1 MSQGKWTNEQ
11 YSAITADTSN
21 LLIAAAAGA
30 GKTAVLVERITR
42 KVTDSNNP
50 VDIDKLLVVTFTK
63 AAASQMRER
72 LGKAI
77 TKLLEEQPES
87 KSLQRQI
94 TLLGKASI
102 TTIHS
107 FCLEVIQSNFHTVD
121 LDPGFRIADETE
133 ALLLKLEALDEL
145 FEQRYEEEHYDE
157 SFFRLLNSFSG
168 SRDDKALQDIVLNVY
183 NFIQSH
189 PWPMEWMQESAQN
202 LNLEG
207 CIDFGT
213 TKYAKVLKDTIRIEL
228 SSFLLQ
234 MQEAL
239 DIVNSAEGLMPYNEA
254 FTQDLSNIQLLL
266 KHCSDESTWDDLF
279 SAFQSIDF
287 ITLKRCGKEVDKEK
301 QELVKGVR
309 ENIKKKLKT
318 LIDSVVY
325 ADSEGISKEL
335 TYLYPMFDCL
345 HGLVRDFD
353 EAYKA
358 KKKQKGLIDFNDLEH
373 YCLKILAVKGEDGII
388 VSSEAALA
396 YRNKFDEIY
405 IDEYQDSNE
414 VQEVILNMISKGS
427 INQPNIFMVGDI
439 KQSIYRFR
447 QAKPEL
453 FKGKYDTYC
462 SEEGSPE
469 RKILL
474 NKNFRSRM
482 EILDATNYVF
492 RLLMNETVGELDYND
507 NEALNLGADYLEIP
521 EQDMEAGGA
530 IELNIIDMG
539 SAAEAFAV
547 EEETEDEEEAA
558 ISIEE
563 QEDMDA
569 VRCEAVAAADKI
581 KSMLDFN
588 RQKPFMVFDEA
599 EQGYR
604 PLKFSDIVILM
615 RSTKNW
621 VDVFVEEF
629 TKRDIPVYA
638 DTGSGYLKTTE
649 ISTMTALLQI
659 IDNPIQDIPLLAV
672 LRSPIGD
679 FTSEELI
686 DIRVTD
692 KESFMF
698 EAMQKLAELDEQSS
712 QKCRDFLSKLELWRS
727 KAMQLSTAE
736 LIWFLYNDTG
746 YFSYAS
752 AMPGGLQ
759 RQANLKLLFE
769 KARQFE
775 ETSLKGLFNFVNFID
790 KLKGSSG
797 DMGGAK
803 ILGENA
809 NVVRIMSIHKSKGLE
824 FPVVILAGTGKG
836 FNLMDMNKSILLH
849 QDLGFGPDFVD
860 YEKRISYA
868 TAAKQALRYK
878 IKLESLS
885 EEMRILYVAFTRAKE
900 KLIVFGTV
908 NNINSAASRWKC
920 RLENEKPGT
929 NTLKLA
935 SYDILRC
942 KNYLDWICS
951 TLYLHP
957 EGSLL
962 RDIKGDSVGYHNML
976 SKEKSRWNIRLMS
989 KQEILN
995 ASKQTTKEDFINE
1008 FSFMEE
1014 DEPKQYSPHKDE
1026 ILRRLQWEYPYKL
1039 MNALPVKITV
1049 SELKRRFDSNLSEEA
1064 SNMYLPPLVQK
1075 PKFMEESRAMSA
1087 AEKGTIMHFVMQHLN
1102 LMDADT
1108 LEKIQMQLEMMLQN
1122 ELLTEEQVKTVDSD
1136 KILKLIN
1143 STLGKRMLNA
1153 EIHREVPFNLE
1164 ISCTE
1169 IYKDLDADIYGKHM
1183 VMLQGVIDCYFQEND
1198 GLILVDYKTDYVNN
1212 NLDLIK
1218 ERYRIQI
1225 DCYTKALEDITGKKV
1240 IERYIYLFNNAEI
1253 LNM

>member
-1 MSQGKWTNEQ
+1 MSQGKWTTEQ

-42 KVTDSNNP
+42 KVTAASNP

-77 TKLLEEQPES
+77 NKLLEEQPES
-87 KSLQRQI
+87 KSLQRQL

-107 FCLEVIQSNFHTVD
+107 FCLEVIQSNFHSVD

-145 FEQRYEEEHYDE
+145 FEQRYEEENYDE
-157 SFFRLLNSFSG
+157 SFYKLLESFSG
-168 SRDDKALQDIVLNVY
+168 SRDDKALQDIVLGVY

-189 PWPMEWMQESAQN
+189 PWPMEWMKSSVQS
-202 LNLEG
+202 LNLEN
-207 CIDFGT
+207 CTDFGT
-213 TKYAKVLKDTIRIEL
+213 TKYARVLKDTMSIDL

-234 MQEAL
+234 LTEAL
-239 DIVNSAEGLMPYNEA
+239 DIVNTAEGLMPYNEA
-254 FTQDLSNIQLLL
+254 FTQDLSNLQLLI
-266 KHCSDESTWDDLF
+266 KHSSEESTWDDLYN
-279 SAFQSIDF
+279 AFQSIEF
-287 ITLKRCGKEVDKEK
+287 IKLGRCGKEVDKAK
-301 QELVKGVR
+301 QELVKDVR
-309 ENIKKKLKT
+309 DNIKKKLRT

-325 ADSEGISKEL
+325 ANSQGISEEL

-345 HGLVRDFD
+345 HRLVRDFE

-373 YCLKILAVKGEDGII
+373 YCLKILTTKAEDGSI

-414 VQEVILNMISKGS
+414 VQEVILKMISKES
-427 INQPNIFMVGDI
+427 INQPNIFMVGDV

-453 FKGKYDTYC
+453 FKYKYDTYFA
-462 SEEGSPE
+462 EEGSAE

-474 NKNFRSRM
+474 NKNFRSRK
-482 EILDATNYVF
+482 EILDATNFVF
-492 RLLMNETVGELDYND
+492 RLLMNETVGELDYNHD
-507 NEALNLGADYLEIP
+507 EALNLGASYQEII
-521 EQDMEAGGA
+521 EQNIEAGGA

-539 SAAEAFAV
+539 STIEAPAF
-547 EEETEDEEEAA
+547 EEDDQEEEAA
-558 ISIEE
+558 PQLEE
-563 QEDMDA
+563 QEDMDT
-569 VRCEAVAAADKI
+569 VRCEAVATADKI
-581 KSMLDFN
+581 KSLLDYK
-588 RQKPFMVFDEA
+588 REVPFMVYDES
-599 EQGYR
+599 EQDYR
-604 PLKFSDIVILM
+604 PLKYSDIVILM

-621 VDVFVEEF
+621 VDVFVEEL

-672 LRSPIGD
+672 LRSPIGG

-692 KESFMF
+692 KEAFLF
-698 EAMQKLAELDEQSS
+698 EAMQKLAEMEEEASS
-712 QKCRDFLSKLELWRS
+712 RCRAFLSKLELWRS

-736 LIWFLYNDTG
+736 LIWYLYNDTG

-790 KLKGSSG
+790 KLKSSSG

-868 TAAKQALRYK
+868 TVAKQALRYK

-908 NNINSAASRWKC
+908 NNLNSAAARWKC
-920 RLENEKPGT
+920 KLENKEAGT
-929 NTLKLA
+929 NILKLA
-935 SYDILRC
+935 SYDVLRC

-951 TLYLHP
+951 TVYLHP
-957 EGSLL
+957 EGTVL
-962 RDIKGDSVGYHNML
+962 RTINGDDTGGLAGLNS
-976 SKEKSRWNIRLMS
+976 EESRWNIRLIS
-989 KQEILN
+989 KQEIL
-995 ASKQTTKEDFINE
+995 SSSLQTAKEEFINE
-1008 FSFMEE
+1008 FSFMEGE
-1014 DEPKQYSPHKDE
+1014 QSQQYSNHKEE
-1026 ILRRLQWEYPYKL
+1026 IIRRLQWEYPYRL

-1049 SELKRRFDSNLSEEA
+1049 SELKRRFESNLSEEGT
-1064 SNMYLPPLVQK
+1064 NMYLTPLIQK
-1075 PKFMEESRAMSA
+1075 PRFLEESKTMSA
-1087 AEKGTIMHFVMQHLN
+1087 AEKGTIMHFVMQHIN
-1102 LMDADT
+1102 IKASST
-1108 LEKIQMQLEMMLQN
+1108 KEGIQDQLKLMLQN
-1122 ELLTEEQVKTVDSD
+1122 ELLTAEQAKTIDSD
-1136 KILKLIN
+1136 RILKLIN
-1143 STLGKRMLNA
+1143 SSLGKRMLA
-1153 EIHREVPFNLE
+1153 TTIQREVPFNME
-1164 ISCTE
+1164 ISCTD
-1169 IYKDLDADIYGKHM
+1169 IYKDLDADKYGQHM
-1183 VMLQGVIDCYFQEND
+1183 IMLQGVIDCYFED
-1198 GLILVDYKTDYVNN
+1198 EKGLVLVDYKTDYVNN
-1212 NLDLIK
+1212 NEKLIK
-1218 ERYRIQI
+1218 ERYGVQI
-1225 DCYTKALEDITGKKV
+1225 DCYTKALEKITGKKV
-1240 IERYIYLFNNAEI
+1240 VERYIYLFYNGEI
-1253 LNM
+1253 LEM

>member
-1 MSQGKWTNEQ
+1 MSQGKWTIEQ

-42 KVTDSNNP
+42 KVTAASNP

-72 LGKAI
+72 ISKAI
-77 TKLLEEQPES
+77 NKLLEEQPES
-87 KSLQRQI
+87 KALQRQL
-94 TLLGKASI
+94 TLLGKSSI

-107 FCLEVIQSNFHTVD
+107 FCLEVIQSNFHSVD

-133 ALLLKLEALDEL
+133 AMLLKLEALDEL
-145 FEQRYEEEHYDE
+145 FEQRYEDENYDE

-168 SRDDKALQDIVLNVY
+168 SRDDKALQDIVLGVY

-189 PWPMEWMQESAQN
+189 PWPMEWLKSSAQS
-202 LNLEG
+202 LNLEN
-207 CIDFGT
+207 CTDFGT
-213 TKYAKVLKDTIRIEL
+213 TKYAKILKDTMRIDL

-234 MQEAL
+234 ITEAL
-239 DIVNSAEGLMPYNEA
+239 DIINVAEGLMPYNES
-254 FTQDLSNIQLLL
+254 FTQDLSNLQLLL
-266 KHCSDESTWDDLF
+266 KHCSEESTWDDLYN
-279 SAFQSIDF
+279 AFQSIEF
-287 ITLKRCGKEVDKEK
+287 IKLGRCGKEVDKVA
-301 QELVKGVR
+301 QELVKDVR
-309 ENIKKKLKT
+309 DNIKKKLKT
-318 LIDSVVY
+318 LIDAVVY
-325 ADSEGISKEL
+325 ADSEGICSEL
-335 TYLYPMFDCL
+335 TFLYPMFDCM
-345 HGLVRDFD
+345 HRIVQGFE

-358 KKKQKGLIDFNDLEH
+358 KKKKKSLIDFNDLEH
-373 YCLKILAVKGEDGII
+373 YCLKILTAKAEDGT
-388 VSSEAALA
+388 VVPSEAALA
-396 YRNKFDEIY
+396 YRNKFEEIY

-414 VQEVILNMISKGS
+414 VQEVILRMISKS
-427 INQPNIFMVGDI
+427 PVNQHNTFMVGDV

-453 FKGKYDTYC
+453 FKYKYDTYFI
-462 SEEGSPE
+462 EEGSPE

-474 NKNFRSRM
+474 NKNFRSRK
-482 EILDATNYVF
+482 EILDATNFVF

-507 NEALNLGADYLEIP
+507 NEALNLGASYQDII
-521 EQDMEAGGA
+521 EQNAEAGGP

-539 SAAEAFAV
+539 SALEAPAF
-547 EEETEDEEEAA
+547 EEENDEEEAVPQL
-558 ISIEE
+558 ED
-563 QEDMDA
+563 QEDMDT
-569 VRCEAVAAADKI
+569 VRCEAVGVADKI
-581 KSMLDFN
+581 KSLLDFK
-588 RQKPFMVFDEA
+588 REKPFMVYDDV
-599 EQGYR
+599 EQSYR
-604 PLKFSDIVILM
+604 QLKYSDIVILM

-621 VDVFVEEF
+621 VDVFVEELA
-629 TKRDIPVYA
+629 KRDIPVYA

-672 LRSPIGD
+672 LRSPMVGM
-679 FTSEELI
+679 TSEELI

-692 KESFMF
+692 KEAFMF
-698 EAMQKLAELDEQSS
+698 EAMQKLAEKEEEASL
-712 QKCRDFLSKLELWRS
+712 KCRVFLSKLELWRS

-736 LIWFLYNDTG
+736 LIWYLYNETG

-790 KLKGSSG
+790 KLKSSSG

-849 QDLGFGPDFVD
+849 QELGFGPDFVD
-860 YEKRISYA
+860 YEKRISYP

-908 NNINSAASRWKC
+908 NNLNSAAARWKC
-920 RLENEKPGT
+920 KLENEEIGT
-929 NTLKLA
+929 NNLKLA
-935 SYDILRC
+935 SYDVLRC

-951 TLYLHP
+951 ALYLHP
-957 EGSLL
+957 EGCIL
-962 RDIKGDSVGYHNML
+962 RTIKDDDIGCHDKMS
-976 SKEKSRWNIRLMS
+976 SEASRFDIRLIS
-989 KQEILN
+989 KQEILHT
-995 ASKQTTKEDFINE
+995 SKQSAKEEFINE

-1014 DEPKQYSPHKDE
+1014 EQSKQYSPHKDE
-1026 ILRRLQWEYPYKL
+1026 IIRRLQWEYPYKL
-1039 MNALPVKITV
+1039 MNSLPVKITV
-1049 SELKRRFDSNLSEEA
+1049 SELKRRFDSNLSEES
-1064 SNMYLPPLVQK
+1064 SNMVLPTLVQR
-1075 PKFMEESRAMSA
+1075 PRFLEESKAMNA
-1087 AEKGTIMHFVMQHLN
+1087 AEKGTIMHFVMQHLDIKAAN
-1102 LMDADT
+1102 TKD
-1108 LEKIQMQLEMMLQN
+1108 EIQLQLKSMVQN
-1122 ELLTEEQVKTVDSD
+1122 ELITEEQAKIIDYH

-1143 STLGKRMLNA
+1143 SELGKRMVTANV
-1153 EIHREVPFNLE
+1153 HREVPFNME

-1169 IYKDLDADIYGKHM
+1169 IYKDLDAEKYGQHM
-1183 VMLQGVIDCYFQEND
+1183 VMLQGIIDCYFEEMD
-1198 GLILVDYKTDYVNN
+1198 GLILIDYKTDYVNN
-1212 NLDLIK
+1212 NTELIK
-1218 ERYRIQI
+1218 ERYKVQL
-1225 DCYTKALEDITGKKV
+1225 DYYTKALENITGKKV
-1240 IERYIYLFNNAEI
+1240 IEKYIYLFYNGEI
-1253 LNM
+1253 LEM

>member
-1 MSQGKWTNEQ
+1 MSQGKWTIEQ

-42 KVTDSNNP
+42 KVTAASNP

-72 LGKAI
+72 ISKAI
-77 TKLLEEQPES
+77 NKLLEEQPES
-87 KSLQRQI
+87 KALQRQL
-94 TLLGKASI
+94 TLLSKSSI

-107 FCLEVIQSNFHTVD
+107 FCLEVIQSNFHSVD

-133 ALLLKLEALDEL
+133 AMLLKLEALDEL
-145 FEQRYEEEHYDE
+145 FEQRYEDENYDE

-168 SRDDKALQDIVLNVY
+168 SRDDKALQDIVLGVY

-189 PWPMEWMQESAQN
+189 PWPMEWLKSSAQS
-202 LNLEG
+202 LNLEN
-207 CIDFGT
+207 CTDFGT
-213 TKYAKVLKDTIRIEL
+213 TKYAKILKDTMRIDL

-234 MQEAL
+234 ITEAL
-239 DIVNSAEGLMPYNEA
+239 DIINVAEGLMPYNES
-254 FTQDLSNIQLLL
+254 FTQDLSNLQLLL
-266 KHCSDESTWDDLF
+266 KHCSEESTWDDLYN
-279 SAFQSIDF
+279 AFQSIEF
-287 ITLKRCGKEVDKEK
+287 IKLGRCGKEVDKVA
-301 QELVKGVR
+301 QELVKEVR
-309 ENIKKKLKT
+309 DNIKKKLKT
-318 LIDSVVY
+318 LIDTVVY
-325 ADSEGISKEL
+325 ADSEGICSEL
-335 TYLYPMFDCL
+335 TFLYPMFDCM
-345 HGLVRDFD
+345 HRIVQGFE

-358 KKKQKGLIDFNDLEH
+358 KKKKKSLIDFNDLEH
-373 YCLKILAVKGEDGII
+373 YCLRILTAKAEDGT
-388 VSSEAALA
+388 VVPSEAALA
-396 YRNKFDEIY
+396 YRNKFEEIY

-414 VQEVILNMISKGS
+414 VQEVILRMISKGPV
-427 INQPNIFMVGDI
+427 NQPNTFMVGDV

-453 FKGKYDTYC
+453 FKNKYDTYFT
-462 SEEGSPE
+462 EEGSPE

-474 NKNFRSRM
+474 NKNFRSRK
-482 EILDATNYVF
+482 EILDATNFVF

-507 NEALNLGADYLEIP
+507 NEALNLGASY
-521 EQDMEAGGA
+521 QDIIEKDAEAGGP

-539 SAAEAFAV
+539 SILETPAFEEENE
-547 EEETEDEEEAA
+547 EEETVSQLED
-558 ISIEE
+558 
-563 QEDMDA
+563 QEDMDT
-569 VRCEAVAAADKI
+569 VRCEAVAVADKI
-581 KSMLDFN
+581 KSLLDFK
-588 RQKPFMVFDEA
+588 REKPFMVYDES
-599 EQGYR
+599 EQSYR
-604 PLKFSDIVILM
+604 PLQYSDIVILM

-621 VDVFVEEF
+621 VDVFVEELA
-629 TKRDIPVYA
+629 KRDIPVYA

-672 LRSPIGD
+672 LRSPIVGL
-679 FTSEELI
+679 TSEELI

-692 KESFMF
+692 KEAFMF
-698 EAMQKLAELDEQSS
+698 EAMQKLAGMEEEASL
-712 QKCRDFLSKLELWRS
+712 KCRAFLNKLELWRS

-736 LIWFLYNDTG
+736 LIWYLYNETG

-790 KLKGSSG
+790 KLKSSSG

-849 QDLGFGPDFVD
+849 QELGFGPDFAD
-860 YEKRISYA
+860 YEKRISYP

-908 NNINSAASRWKC
+908 NNLNSAAARWKC
-920 RLENEKPGT
+920 KLENEEIGT
-929 NTLKLA
+929 NNLKLA
-935 SYDILRC
+935 SYDVLRC

-951 TLYLHP
+951 ALYLHP
-957 EGSLL
+957 EGCIL
-962 RDIKGDSVGYHNML
+962 RTIKDDDIGCHDKMS
-976 SKEKSRWNIRLMS
+976 SEASRFDIRLIS
-989 KQEILN
+989 KQEILHT
-995 ASKQTTKEDFINE
+995 SKQSAKEEFINE

-1014 DEPKQYSPHKDE
+1014 EQSKQYSPHKDE
-1026 ILRRLQWEYPYKL
+1026 IIRRLQWEYPYKL
-1039 MNALPVKITV
+1039 MNSLPVKITV
-1049 SELKRRFDSNLSEEA
+1049 SELKRRFDSNLSEES
-1064 SNMYLPPLVQK
+1064 SNMVLPTLVQR
-1075 PKFMEESRAMSA
+1075 PRFLEESRAMNA
-1087 AEKGTIMHFVMQHLN
+1087 AEKGTIMHFVMQHLDIKAAN
-1102 LMDADT
+1102 TKDEIQRQLKLMV
-1108 LEKIQMQLEMMLQN
+1108 QN
-1122 ELLTEEQVKTVDSD
+1122 ELITAEQEKIIDSQ

-1143 STLGKRMLNA
+1143 SELGKRMVAANV
-1153 EIHREVPFNLE
+1153 HREVPFNME

-1169 IYKDLDADIYGKHM
+1169 IYKDLDADKYGQHM
-1183 VMLQGVIDCYFQEND
+1183 VMLQGIIDCYFEEMD
-1198 GLILVDYKTDYVNN
+1198 GLILIDYKTDYVNN
-1212 NLDLIK
+1212 NTELIK
-1218 ERYRIQI
+1218 ERYKVQI
-1225 DCYTKALEDITGKKV
+1225 DYYTKALENITGKKV
-1240 IERYIYLFNNAEI
+1240 LEKYIYLFYNGEI
-1253 LNM
+1253 LEM

>member
-1 MSQGKWTNEQ
+1 MSQGKWTTEQ
-11 YSAITADTSN
+11 YSAITAGTSN

-42 KVTDSNNP
+42 KVTADSNP

-77 TKLLEEQPES
+77 NKLLEEQPES
-87 KSLQRQI
+87 KSLQRQL

-107 FCLEVIQSNFHTVD
+107 FCLEVIQSNFHSVD

-145 FEQRYEEEHYDE
+145 FEQHYEDENYDE

-168 SRDDKALQDIVLNVY
+168 SRDDKALQDIVLGVY

-189 PWPMEWMQESAQN
+189 PWPMEWMRSSAQN
-202 LNLEG
+202 LNLEN
-207 CIDFGT
+207 CTDFGA
-213 TKYAKVLKDTIRIEL
+213 TKYARVLKDTIRIDL

-234 MQEAL
+234 LQEAL
-239 DIVNSAEGLMPYNEA
+239 DIVNTAEGLMPYNEA
-254 FTQDLSNIQLLL
+254 FTQDLSNLQLLL
-266 KHCSDESTWDDLF
+266 KHCSEESTWDDLYH
-279 SAFQSIDF
+279 AFQSIEF
-287 ITLKRCGKEVDKEK
+287 IKLGRCGKEVDKEK
-301 QELVKGVR
+301 QEQVKDVR
-309 ENIKKKLKT
+309 DHIKKKLRSLNDT
-318 LIDSVVY
+318 VVY
-325 ADSEGISKEL
+325 ADSEGICMEL
-335 TYLYPMFDCL
+335 TTLYPMFDCL
-345 HGLVRDFD
+345 YRLVGGFE
-353 EAYKA
+353 EAYRA

-373 YCLKILAVKGEDGII
+373 YCLRILTAKDEDGRI
-388 VSSEAALA
+388 VPSEAALA
-396 YRNKFDEIY
+396 YRNRFDEIY

-414 VQEVILNMISKGS
+414 VQEVILNMISKC
-427 INQPNIFMVGDI
+427 PVDEHNIFMVGDV

-453 FKGKYDTYC
+453 FKYKYDTYS
-462 SEEGSPE
+462 SEEGSSK

-474 NKNFRSRM
+474 NKNFRSRK
-482 EILDATNYVF
+482 EILDATNFVF
-492 RLLMNETVGELDYND
+492 RLLMNDTVGELDYND
-507 NEALNLGADYLEIP
+507 NEALNLGASYQEII
-521 EQDMEAGGA
+521 EQDIEAGGP

-539 SAAEAFAV
+539 STVEAAV
-547 EEETEDEEEAA
+547 SEEEDEDNEAA
-558 ISIEE
+558 PQLEE
-563 QEDMDA
+563 QEDMDT

-581 KSMLDFN
+581 KSLLDFN
-588 RQKPFMVFDEA
+588 REKPFMVYDEG
-599 EQGYR
+599 EHGYR
-604 PLKFSDIVILM
+604 PLKYSDIVILM

-621 VDVFVEEF
+621 VDVFVEEL

-638 DTGSGYLKTTE
+638 DTGGGYLKTTE

-659 IDNPIQDIPLLAV
+659 VDNPIQDIPLLAV
-672 LRSPIGD
+672 LRSPIGG

-692 KESFMF
+692 KEAFLF
-698 EAMQKLAELDEQSS
+698 EAMQKLAGLEEEASS
-712 QKCRDFLSKLELWRS
+712 KCRAFLNKLELWRS
-727 KAMQLSTAE
+727 KATQLSTAE
-736 LIWFLYNDTG
+736 LIWYLYNDTG

-885 EEMRILYVAFTRAKE
+885 EEMRILYVALTRAKE
-900 KLIVFGTV
+900 KLIIFGTV
-908 NNINSAASRWKC
+908 NNLNSAAARWKC
-920 RLENEKPGT
+920 KLDNEESGT

-935 SYDILRC
+935 SYDVLRC
-942 KNYLDWICS
+942 KNYLDWICN

-957 EGSLL
+957 QGSVI
-962 RDIKGDSVGYHNML
+962 RTIKGDDTGCHDKL
-976 SKEKSRWNIRLMS
+976 SSESSRFDIRLIS
-989 KQEILN
+989 KQEILS
-995 ASKQTTKEDFINE
+995 ASLQTAKEDFINE

-1014 DEPKQYSPHKDE
+1014 ELPKQYSPHKDE
-1026 ILRRLQWEYPYKL
+1026 IIKRLQWEYPYKL

-1049 SELKRRFDSNLSEEA
+1049 SELKRRFDSNLGEESA
-1064 SNMYLPPLVQK
+1064 NMYLPPLVQK
-1075 PKFMEESRAMSA
+1075 PRFLEESKTMSA
-1087 AEKGTIMHFVMQHLN
+1087 AEKGTIMHFVMQHL
-1102 LMDADT
+1102 DIKAADT
-1108 LEKIQMQLEMMLQN
+1108 KEEIHKQLELMLQM
-1122 ELLTEEQVKTVDSD
+1122 ELITEEQKRSIDAD
-1136 KILKLIN
+1136 KILKLIH
-1143 STLGKRMLNA
+1143 STLGKRMLA
-1153 EIHREVPFNLE
+1153 ASIHREVPFNME

-1169 IYKDLDADIYGKHM
+1169 IYKDLDADKYGQHM
-1183 VMLQGVIDCYFQEND
+1183 VMLQGVIDCYFEEAD

-1212 NLDLIK
+1212 NIDLIQ
-1218 ERYRIQI
+1218 ERYKVQI
-1225 DCYTKALEDITGKKV
+1225 DCYTKALETITGKKV
-1240 IERYIYLFNNAEI
+1240 VERYIYLFYNGEI
-1253 LNM
+1253 LEM

>member
-1 MSQGKWTNEQ
+1 MSQGKWTIEQ

-42 KVTDSNNP
+42 KVTAASNP

-72 LGKAI
+72 ISKAI
-77 TKLLEEQPES
+77 NKLLEEQPES
-87 KSLQRQI
+87 KALQRQL
-94 TLLGKASI
+94 TLLGKSSI

-107 FCLEVIQSNFHTVD
+107 FCLEVIQSNFHSVD

-133 ALLLKLEALDEL
+133 AMLLKLEALDEL
-145 FEQRYEEEHYDE
+145 FEQRYEDENYDE

-168 SRDDKALQDIVLNVY
+168 SRDDKALQDIVLGVY

-189 PWPMEWMQESAQN
+189 PWPMEWLKSSAQS
-202 LNLEG
+202 LNLEN
-207 CIDFGT
+207 CTDFGT
-213 TKYAKVLKDTIRIEL
+213 TKYAKILKDTMRIDL

-234 MQEAL
+234 ITEAL
-239 DIVNSAEGLMPYNEA
+239 DIINVAEGLMPYNES
-254 FTQDLSNIQLLL
+254 FTQDLSNLQLLL
-266 KHCSDESTWDDLF
+266 KHCSEESTWDDLYN
-279 SAFQSIDF
+279 AFQSIEF
-287 ITLKRCGKEVDKEK
+287 IKLGRCGKEVDKVA
-301 QELVKGVR
+301 QELVKEVR
-309 ENIKKKLKT
+309 DNIKKKLKT
-318 LIDSVVY
+318 LIDTVVY
-325 ADSEGISKEL
+325 ADSEGICSEL
-335 TYLYPMFDCL
+335 TFLYPMFDCM
-345 HGLVRDFD
+345 HRIVQGFE

-358 KKKQKGLIDFNDLEH
+358 KKKKKSLIDFNDLEH
-373 YCLKILAVKGEDGII
+373 YCLRILTAKAEDGT
-388 VSSEAALA
+388 VVPSEAALA
-396 YRNKFDEIY
+396 YRNKFEEIY

-414 VQEVILNMISKGS
+414 VQEVILRMISKGPV
-427 INQPNIFMVGDI
+427 NQPNTFMVGDV

-453 FKGKYDTYC
+453 FKNKYDTYFT
-462 SEEGSPE
+462 EEGSPE

-474 NKNFRSRM
+474 NKNFRSRK
-482 EILDATNYVF
+482 EILDATNFVF

-507 NEALNLGADYLEIP
+507 NEALNLGASY
-521 EQDMEAGGA
+521 QDIIEKDAEAGGP

-539 SAAEAFAV
+539 SILETPAFEEENE
-547 EEETEDEEEAA
+547 EEETVSQLED
-558 ISIEE
+558 
-563 QEDMDA
+563 QEDMDT
-569 VRCEAVAAADKI
+569 VRCEAVAVADKI
-581 KSMLDFN
+581 KSLLDFK
-588 RQKPFMVFDEA
+588 REKPFMVYDES
-599 EQGYR
+599 EQSYR
-604 PLKFSDIVILM
+604 PLQYSDIVILM

-621 VDVFVEEF
+621 VDVFVEELA
-629 TKRDIPVYA
+629 KRDIPVYA

-672 LRSPIGD
+672 LRSPIVGL
-679 FTSEELI
+679 TSEELI

-692 KESFMF
+692 KEAFMF
-698 EAMQKLAELDEQSS
+698 EAMQKLAGMEEEASL
-712 QKCRDFLSKLELWRS
+712 KCRAFLNKLELWRS

-736 LIWFLYNDTG
+736 LIWYLYNETG

-790 KLKGSSG
+790 KLKSSSG

-849 QDLGFGPDFVD
+849 QELGFGPDFAD
-860 YEKRISYA
+860 YEKRISYP

-900 KLIVFGTV
+900 KLIVFGTI
-908 NNINSAASRWKC
+908 NNLNSAAARWKC
-920 RLENEKPGT
+920 KLENEEIGT
-929 NTLKLA
+929 NNLKLA
-935 SYDILRC
+935 SYDVLRC

-951 TLYLHP
+951 ALYLHP
-957 EGSLL
+957 EGCIL
-962 RDIKGDSVGYHNML
+962 RTIKDDDIGCHDKMS
-976 SKEKSRWNIRLMS
+976 SEASRFDIRLIS
-989 KQEILN
+989 KQEILHT
-995 ASKQTTKEDFINE
+995 SKQSAKEEFINE

-1014 DEPKQYSPHKDE
+1014 EQSKQYSPHKDE
-1026 ILRRLQWEYPYKL
+1026 IIRRLQWEYPYKL
-1039 MNALPVKITV
+1039 MNSLPVKITV
-1049 SELKRRFDSNLSEEA
+1049 SELKRRFDSNLSEES
-1064 SNMYLPPLVQK
+1064 SNMVLPTLVQR
-1075 PKFMEESRAMSA
+1075 PRFLEESRAMNA
-1087 AEKGTIMHFVMQHLN
+1087 AEKGTIMHFVMQHLDIKAAN
-1102 LMDADT
+1102 TKDEIQRQLKLMV
-1108 LEKIQMQLEMMLQN
+1108 QN
-1122 ELLTEEQVKTVDSD
+1122 ELITAEQEKIIDSQ

-1143 STLGKRMLNA
+1143 SELGKRMVAANV
-1153 EIHREVPFNLE
+1153 HREVPFNME

-1169 IYKDLDADIYGKHM
+1169 IYKDLDADKYGQHM
-1183 VMLQGVIDCYFQEND
+1183 VMLQGIIDCYFEEMD
-1198 GLILVDYKTDYVNN
+1198 GLILIDYKTDYVNN
-1212 NLDLIK
+1212 NTELIK
-1218 ERYRIQI
+1218 ERYKVQI
-1225 DCYTKALEDITGKKV
+1225 DYYTKALENITGKKV
-1240 IERYIYLFNNAEI
+1240 LEKYIYLFYNGEI
-1253 LNM
+1253 LEM

>member
-1 MSQGKWTNEQ
+1 MSQGKWTTEQ

-42 KVTDSNNP
+42 KVTAVSNP

-72 LGKAI
+72 VSKAI
-77 TKLLEEQPES
+77 NKLLEEQPES
-87 KSLQRQI
+87 KALQRQL
-94 TLLGKASI
+94 TLLGKSSI

-107 FCLEVIQSNFHTVD
+107 FCLEVISSNFHSVD

-133 ALLLKLEALDEL
+133 ALLLKLEALDDL
-145 FEQRYEEEHYDE
+145 FEQYYEDESYDE

-168 SRDDKALQDIVLNVY
+168 SRDDKALQDIVLGVY

-189 PWPMEWMQESAQN
+189 PWPMEWMKSSAQG
-202 LNLEG
+202 LNLEN
-207 CIDFGT
+207 CTDFGT
-213 TKYAKVLKDTIRIEL
+213 TKYAKILKDTMRIDL
-228 SSFLLQ
+228 SSFLIQ
-234 MQEAL
+234 TTEAL
-239 DIVNSAEGLMPYNEA
+239 NIINVAEGLMPYSES
-254 FTQDLSNIQLLL
+254 FTQDLSNLQLLL
-266 KHCSDESTWDDLF
+266 KHCSEESTWDDLYN
-279 SAFQSIDF
+279 AFQSIEF
-287 ITLKRCGKEVDKEK
+287 IKLGRCGKEVDKVS
-301 QELVKGVR
+301 QELVKDVR
-309 ENIKKKLKT
+309 DNIKKKLRI
-318 LIDSVVY
+318 LIDTVVY
-325 ADSEGISKEL
+325 ADSEGICAEL
-335 TYLYPMFDCL
+335 TYLFPMFDCM
-345 HGLVRDFD
+345 HRIVRDFE

-358 KKKQKGLIDFNDLEH
+358 KKKKKSLIDFNDLEH
-373 YCLKILAVKGEDGII
+373 YCLKILTAKAEDGS
-388 VSSEAALA
+388 VVPSEAALT
-396 YRNKFDEIY
+396 YRNKFEEIY

-414 VQEVILNMISKGS
+414 VQEVILRMISKGP
-427 INQPNIFMVGDI
+427 INQPNTFMVGDV

-453 FKGKYDTYC
+453 FKHKYDTYFT
-462 SEEGSPE
+462 EEGSPE

-474 NKNFRSRM
+474 NKNFRSRT
-482 EILDATNYVF
+482 EILDATNFVF

-507 NEALNLGADYLEIP
+507 DEALNLGASYQEIS
-521 EQDMEAGGA
+521 EQDIEVGGA

-539 SAAEAFAV
+539 STLETSAF
-547 EEETEDEEEAA
+547 EEENEEEEAA
-558 ISIEE
+558 PQLEE
-563 QEDMDA
+563 QEDMDT
-569 VRCEAVAAADKI
+569 VRCEAVAVADKI
-581 KSMLDFN
+581 KSLLDFN
-588 RQKPFMVFDEA
+588 RNKPFMVYDDA
-599 EQGYR
+599 EQSYR
-604 PLKFSDIVILM
+604 PLRYSDIVILM

-621 VDVFVEEF
+621 VDVFVEEL

-638 DTGSGYLKTTE
+638 DTGSGYLRTTE

-672 LRSPIGD
+672 LRSPIVGL
-679 FTSEELI
+679 TSEELI

-692 KESFMF
+692 KEAYMF
-698 EAMQKLAELDEQSS
+698 EAMQKLAEMEEEASL
-712 QKCRDFLSKLELWRS
+712 KCRAFLNKLELWRN

-736 LIWFLYNDTG
+736 LIWYLYNETG

-752 AMPGGLQ
+752 AMPGGMQ

-790 KLKGSSG
+790 KLRSSSG

-849 QDLGFGPDFVD
+849 QELGFGPDFVD
-860 YEKRISYA
+860 CEKRISYA

-900 KLIVFGTV
+900 KLIVFGSV
-908 NNINSAASRWKC
+908 NNLNSAAARWKC
-920 RLENEKPGT
+920 KLENDEIGT
-929 NTLKLA
+929 NNLKLA

-951 TLYLHP
+951 ALYLHP
-957 EGSLL
+957 EGSVL
-962 RDIKGDSVGYHNML
+962 RTIKDDDIGCHDKL
-976 SKEKSRWNIRLMS
+976 SSEASRFDVRLIS

-995 ASKQTTKEDFINE
+995 TSKQTTKEEFINE

-1014 DEPKQYSPHKDE
+1014 EQSKQYSPHVDE
-1026 ILRRLQWEYPYKL
+1026 IIRRLQWEYPYKL

-1049 SELKRRFDSNLSEEA
+1049 SELKRRFDSNLSEEDA
-1064 SNMYLPPLVQK
+1064 SMYLPTLVQR
-1075 PKFMEESRAMSA
+1075 PRFLEESKAMNA
-1087 AEKGTIMHFVMQHLN
+1087 AEKGTIMHLVMQHL
-1102 LMDADT
+1102 DIKAAST
-1108 LEKIQMQLEMMLQN
+1108 KEAIQQQLALMLQN
-1122 ELLTEEQVKTVDSD
+1122 ELLIEEEAKIIDSD

-1143 STLGKRMLNA
+1143 SDLGKRMIA
-1153 EIHREVPFNLE
+1153 ASVHREVPFNME

-1169 IYKDLDADIYGKHM
+1169 IYKDLDVQKYGQHM
-1183 VMLQGVIDCYFQEND
+1183 VMLQGIIDCYFEEED
-1198 GLILVDYKTDYVNN
+1198 GLILMDYKTDYVKNN
-1212 NLDLIK
+1212 IDLIK
-1218 ERYRIQI
+1218 ERYKVQI
-1225 DCYTKALEDITGKKV
+1225 DFYTKALENITGKKV
-1240 IERYIYLFNNAEI
+1240 IEKYIYLFYNGEI
-1253 LNM
+1253 LEM

>member
-1 MSQGKWTNEQ
+1 MSQGKWTTEQ

-42 KVTDSNNP
+42 KVTAAESP
-50 VDIDKLLVVTFTK
+50 IDIDKLLVVTFTK

-72 LGKAI
+72 VGKAI
-77 TKLLEEQPES
+77 NKLLEEQPES
-87 KSLQRQI
+87 KSLQRQL
-94 TLLGKASI
+94 TLLGKSSI

-107 FCLEVIQSNFHTVD
+107 FCLEVIQSNFHSVD

-133 ALLLKLEALDEL
+133 GLLLKLEALDEL
-145 FEQRYEEEHYDE
+145 FEQRYEDENYDE

-168 SRDDKALQDIVLNVY
+168 SKDDKALQDIVLGVY

-189 PWPMEWMQESAQN
+189 PWPMEWMMSSAQG
-202 LNLEG
+202 LNLEK
-207 CIDFGT
+207 CTDFGT
-213 TKYAKVLKDTIRIEL
+213 TKYAKILKDTMRIDL

-234 MQEAL
+234 ITEA
-239 DIVNSAEGLMPYNEA
+239 INIISIAEGLMPYHEA
-254 FTQDLSNIQLLL
+254 FTQDLSNLQLLL
-266 KHCSDESTWDDLF
+266 KHCREESTWDDLYN
-279 SAFQSIDF
+279 AFQSIEF
-287 ITLKRCGKEVDKEK
+287 IKLGRCGKEVDKVS
-301 QELVKGVR
+301 QEVVKDIR
-309 ENIKKKLKT
+309 DHIKKKLKT
-318 LIDSVVY
+318 LIDTVVY
-325 ADSEGISKEL
+325 ADSEGITAEL
-335 TYLYPMFDCL
+335 SYLYPMFDCM
-345 HGLVRDFD
+345 HRIVRDF
-353 EAYKA
+353 EEVYKA
-358 KKKQKGLIDFNDLEH
+358 KKKKKSLIDFNDLEH
-373 YCLKILAVKGEDGII
+373 YCLKILTAKAEDGCI
-388 VSSEAALA
+388 VPSEAALT
-396 YRNKFDEIY
+396 YRNKFEEIY

-414 VQEVILNMISKGS
+414 VQEVILKMISKGPIS
-427 INQPNIFMVGDI
+427 QPNTFMVGDV

-453 FKGKYDTYC
+453 FKHKYDTYFL
-462 SEEGSPE
+462 EEGSPE
-469 RKILL
+469 RKIIL
-474 NKNFRSRM
+474 NKNFRSRR
-482 EILDATNYVF
+482 EILDATNFVF

-507 NEALNLGADYLEIP
+507 NEALNLGANYQEVLEQ
-521 EQDMEAGGA
+521 EMEAGGA
-530 IELNIIDMG
+530 IEVNIIDMG
-539 SAAEAFAV
+539 STTEAPAF
-547 EEETEDEEEAA
+547 EEENEEDEAA
-558 ISIEE
+558 PLPED
-563 QEDMDA
+563 QEDMDT
-569 VRCEAVAAADKI
+569 VRCEAVAVADKI
-581 KSMLDFN
+581 KSLLDFN
-588 RQKPFMVFDEA
+588 REKPFMVYDEV

-604 PLKFSDIVILM
+604 PLRYSDIIILM

-621 VDVFVEEF
+621 VDVFVEEL

-672 LRSPIGD
+672 LRSSIGG

-692 KESFMF
+692 KEAYMF
-698 EAMQKLAELDEQSS
+698 EAMQKLAGMEEEASERCRMFLD
-712 QKCRDFLSKLELWRS
+712 KLELWRS

-736 LIWFLYNDTG
+736 LIWYLYNETG

-790 KLKGSSG
+790 KLRSSSG

-849 QDLGFGPDFVD
+849 QELGFGPDFVD
-860 YEKRISYA
+860 YEKRISYP

-908 NNINSAASRWKC
+908 NNLNSAAARWKC
-920 RLENEKPGT
+920 KLENEEDGT
-929 NTLKLA
+929 NNLKLA

-951 TLYLHP
+951 ALYLHS
-957 EGSLL
+957 EGSIL
-962 RDIKGDSVGYHNML
+962 RTIKDDDGGCHAKLKDET
-976 SKEKSRWNIRLMS
+976 SKWNVRLIS

-995 ASKQTTKEDFINE
+995 ASQQAAKEEFINE

-1014 DEPKQYSPHKDE
+1014 EQSKQYSPHKDE
-1026 ILRRLQWEYPYKL
+1026 IIRRLQWEYPYKL

-1049 SELKRRFDSNLSEEA
+1049 SELKRRFDSNLSEE
-1064 SNMYLPPLVQK
+1064 NPNIYLPTLVQR
-1075 PKFMEESRAMSA
+1075 PRFLEESKAMNA
-1087 AEKGTIMHFVMQHLN
+1087 AEKGTIMHFVMQHLDIKAAN
-1102 LMDADT
+1102 T
-1108 LEKIQMQLEMMLQN
+1108 KEKIELQLKLMVHN
-1122 ELLTEEQVKTVDSD
+1122 ELLTEEQAKVIDPD
-1136 KILKLIN
+1136 KILSLIN
-1143 STLGKRMLNA
+1143 SSLGKRMIA
-1153 EIHREVPFNLE
+1153 ADVHREVPFNME

-1169 IYKDLDADIYGKHM
+1169 IYKDLDADKYGQHM
-1183 VMLQGVIDCYFQEND
+1183 VMLQGIIDCYFEEAD
-1198 GLILVDYKTDYVNN
+1198 GLILIDYKTDYVKNN
-1212 NLDLIK
+1212 TDLIK
-1218 ERYRIQI
+1218 ERYKVQI
-1225 DCYTKALEDITGKKV
+1225 DYYTKALESITGKKV
-1240 IERYIYLFNNAEI
+1240 VEKYIYLFYNGEV
-1253 LNM
+1253 LEM

>member
-1 MSQGKWTNEQ
+1 MGQGKWTTEQ

-42 KVTDSNNP
+42 KVTATSNP

-77 TKLLEEQPES
+77 NKLLEEQPES
-87 KSLQRQI
+87 KSLQRQL

-107 FCLEVIQSNFHTVD
+107 FCLEVIHSNFQSVD

-133 ALLLKLEALDEL
+133 ALLMKLEALDEL
-145 FEQRYEEEHYDE
+145 FEQRYEDENYDE
-157 SFFRLLNSFSG
+157 SFFKLLNSFSG
-168 SRDDKALQDIVLNVY
+168 SRDDKALQDIVLRVY

-189 PWPMEWMQESAQN
+189 PWPMEWMKSAAQN
-202 LNLEG
+202 LSLEN
-207 CIDFGT
+207 CTDFGT
-213 TKYAKVLKDTIRIEL
+213 TKYAKVLKNTMRIDL

-234 MQEAL
+234 LQEAL
-239 DIVNSAEGLMPYNEA
+239 EIVNIAEGLMPYNEA
-254 FTQDLSNIQLLL
+254 FTQDLSNLQLLL
-266 KHCSDESTWDDLF
+266 KHCSEDSTWDDLYN
-279 SAFQSIDF
+279 AFQSIEF
-287 ITLKRCGKEVDKEK
+287 IKLGRCGKEVDKVK
-301 QELVKGVR
+301 QELVKDIR
-309 ENIKKKLKT
+309 DNIKKKLRT
-318 LIDSVVY
+318 LIDTVVY

-345 HGLVRDFD
+345 HRLTRDFE

-358 KKKQKGLIDFNDLEH
+358 KKKKKGLIDFNDLEH
-373 YCLKILAVKGEDGII
+373 YCLKILTAKAEDGSI
-388 VSSEAALA
+388 VPSEAALA
-396 YRNKFDEIY
+396 YRNRFEEIY

-414 VQEVILNMISKGS
+414 VQELILRMISKGP

-453 FKGKYDTYC
+453 FKHKYDTYFA
-462 SEEGSPE
+462 EEGSLE

-474 NKNFRSRM
+474 NKNFRSRK
-482 EILDATNYVF
+482 EILDAANFIF

-507 NEALNLGADYLEIP
+507 NEALNLGAAYLEITDQ
-521 EQDMEAGGA
+521 EIEAGGP

-539 SAAEAFAV
+539 SVLEAPVF
-547 EEETEDEEEAA
+547 EEENEEEEAVPQL
-558 ISIEE
+558 EE
-563 QEDMDA
+563 QEDMDT
-569 VRCEAVAAADKI
+569 VRCEAVAVADKI
-581 KSMLDFN
+581 KSLLDFN
-588 RQKPFMVFDEA
+588 REKPFMVYDEG
-599 EQGYR
+599 EQSYR
-604 PLKFSDIVILM
+604 PLKYSDIIILM

-621 VDVFVEEF
+621 VDVFVEEL

-672 LRSPIGD
+672 LRSPIVG

-686 DIRVTD
+686 DIRVID
-692 KESFMF
+692 KEAFMF
-698 EAMQKLAELDEQSS
+698 DAMQKLAGMEEEASP
-712 QKCRDFLSKLELWRS
+712 KCRAFLSKLELWRS

-736 LIWFLYNDTG
+736 LIWYLYNDTG

-836 FNLMDMNKSILLH
+836 FNLMDMNNSILLH

-885 EEMRILYVAFTRAKE
+885 EEMRILYVAITRAKE
-900 KLIVFGTV
+900 KLIIFGTV
-908 NNINSAASRWKC
+908 NNLNSAAARWKC
-920 RLENEKPGT
+920 KPENEETGT

-935 SYDILRC
+935 SYDVLRC

-957 EGSLL
+957 EGSVL
-962 RDIKGDSVGYHNML
+962 RTIKGDDAGCHYKL
-976 SKEKSRWNIRLMS
+976 SSESSRFDVRLIS
-989 KQEILN
+989 KQEILST
-995 ASKQTTKEDFINE
+995 SKQAAKEDFINE
-1008 FSFMEE
+1008 FSFMEGE
-1014 DEPKQYSPHKDE
+1014 QSKQYSPHKDE
-1026 ILRRLQWEYPYKL
+1026 IIRRLQWEYPYKL
-1039 MNALPVKITV
+1039 MNSLPVKITV
-1049 SELKRRFDSNLSEEA
+1049 SELKRRFDSNLSEES
-1064 SNMYLPPLVQK
+1064 SNMYLPPLVQR
-1075 PKFMEESRAMSA
+1075 PRFMEESKTMSA
-1087 AEKGTIMHFVMQHLN
+1087 AEKGTIMHFVMQHL
-1102 LMDADT
+1102 DIKAADT
-1108 LEKIQMQLEMMLQN
+1108 KEDIQRQLKVMLQN
-1122 ELLTEEQVKTVDSD
+1122 ELLTEEQAKIIDDD

-1143 STLGKRMLNA
+1143 STLGKRMRA
-1153 EIHREVPFNLE
+1153 ASIHREVPFNME

-1169 IYKDLDADIYGKHM
+1169 IYKDLDACKYGKHM
-1183 VMLQGVIDCYFQEND
+1183 IMLQGVIDCYFEED
-1198 GLILVDYKTDYVNN
+1198 EGLILVDYKTDFVNKN
-1212 NLDLIK
+1212 IASIK
-1218 ERYRIQI
+1218 ERYKVQL
-1225 DCYTKALEDITGKKV
+1225 DCYTKALENITGRRVVEK
-1240 IERYIYLFNNAEI
+1240 YIYLFYNGEI
-1253 LNM
+1253 LEM

>member
-1 MSQGKWTNEQ
+1 MSQGKWTTEQ

-42 KVTDSNNP
+42 KVTADERP

-72 LGKAI
+72 VGKAI
-77 TKLLEEQPES
+77 NKLLEEQPES
-87 KSLQRQI
+87 KSLQRQL
-94 TLLGKASI
+94 TLLGKSSI

-107 FCLEVIQSNFHTVD
+107 FCLEVIQSNFHSVD

-133 ALLLKLEALDEL
+133 GLLLKLEALDEL
-145 FEQRYEEEHYDE
+145 FEQRYDDESYDE

-168 SRDDKALQDIVLNVY
+168 NRDDKALQDIVLGVY

-189 PWPMEWMQESAQN
+189 PWPMEWMKSSAQG

-207 CIDFGT
+207 CTDFGT
-213 TKYAKVLKDTIRIEL
+213 TKYAKILRDTMRIDL

-234 MQEAL
+234 MTEA
-239 DIVNSAEGLMPYNEA
+239 INIINIAEGLMPYHEA
-254 FTQDLSNIQLLL
+254 FTQDLSNLQLLL
-266 KHCSDESTWDDLF
+266 KHCSEESTWDDLYN
-279 SAFQSIDF
+279 AFQSIEF
-287 ITLKRCGKEVDKEK
+287 IKLGRCGKEVDKVS
-301 QELVKGVR
+301 QELVKDVR
-309 ENIKKKLKT
+309 DNIKKKLKSLLDT
-318 LIDSVVY
+318 VVY
-325 ADSEGISKEL
+325 ADSEGITKEL
-335 TYLYPMFDCL
+335 TYLYPMFDCM
-345 HGLVRDFD
+345 HRIVRDF
-353 EAYKA
+353 EEVYKA
-358 KKKQKGLIDFNDLEH
+358 KKKKKSLIDFNDLEH
-373 YCLKILAVKGEDGII
+373 YCLKILTAKAEDGSI
-388 VSSEAALA
+388 VPSEAALT
-396 YRNKFDEIY
+396 YRNKFEEIY

-414 VQEVILNMISKGS
+414 VQEVILRMISKGP
-427 INQPNIFMVGDI
+427 INQPNTFMVGDV

-453 FKGKYDTYC
+453 FKHKYDTYFL
-462 SEEGSPE
+462 EEGSPE
-469 RKILL
+469 RKIIL
-474 NKNFRSRM
+474 NKNFRSRT

-507 NEALNLGADYLEIP
+507 DEALNLGANYQEII
-521 EQDMEAGGA
+521 EQEMEAGGA
-530 IELNIIDMG
+530 IEVNIIDMG
-539 SAAEAFAV
+539 SVLEAPAF
-547 EEETEDEEEAA
+547 EEENEEDEAVPQLED
-558 ISIEE
+558 
-563 QEDMDA
+563 QEDMDT
-569 VRCEAVAAADKI
+569 VRCEAVAVADKI
-581 KSMLDFN
+581 KSLLDFN
-588 RQKPFMVFDEA
+588 REKPFMVYDES
-599 EQGYR
+599 EQRYR
-604 PLKFSDIVILM
+604 PLRYSDIVILM

-621 VDVFVEEF
+621 VDVFVEEL

-672 LRSPIGD
+672 LRSSIGGL
-679 FTSEELI
+679 TSEELI

-692 KESFMF
+692 KEAYMF
-698 EAMQKLAELDEQSS
+698 EAMQKLAGMEEEASE
-712 QKCRDFLSKLELWRS
+712 KCRVFLNKLELWRS

-736 LIWFLYNDTG
+736 LIWYLYNETG

-790 KLKGSSG
+790 KLRSSSG

-849 QDLGFGPDFVD
+849 QELGFGPDFVD
-860 YEKRISYA
+860 YEKRISYP

-908 NNINSAASRWKC
+908 NNLNSAAARWKC
-920 RLENEKPGT
+920 KLEKVDVGT
-929 NTLKLA
+929 NSLKLT

-951 TLYLHP
+951 ALYLHT
-957 EGSLL
+957 EGSIL
-962 RDIKGDSVGYHNML
+962 RNIKDDDEGCHVKL
-976 SKEKSRWNIRLMS
+976 SSEASRWSVRLIS

-995 ASKQTTKEDFINE
+995 ASQQAAKEEFLNE

-1014 DEPKQYSPHKDE
+1014 EQSKQYSPHKDE
-1026 ILRRLQWEYPYKL
+1026 IIRRLQWEYPYKL

-1049 SELKRRFDSNLSEEA
+1049 SELKRRFDSNLSEEG
-1064 SNMYLPPLVQK
+1064 SNIYLPTLVQR
-1075 PKFMEESRAMSA
+1075 PRFLEENRAMNA
-1087 AEKGTIMHFVMQHLN
+1087 AEKGTIMHFAMQHLDIKVAN
-1102 LMDADT
+1102 TKEEIEQQLKLMV
-1108 LEKIQMQLEMMLQN
+1108 QN
-1122 ELLTEEQVKTVDSD
+1122 ELLTEEQAKVIDSD
-1136 KILKLIN
+1136 KILNLIN
-1143 STLGKRMLNA
+1143 SNLGKRMIA
-1153 EIHREVPFNLE
+1153 ADVHREVPFNME

-1169 IYKDLDADIYGKHM
+1169 IYKDLDTDKYGKHM
-1183 VMLQGVIDCYFQEND
+1183 VMLQGIIDCYFEEAD
-1198 GLILVDYKTDYVNN
+1198 GLILIDYKTDYVKNN
-1212 NLDLIK
+1212 ISLIR
-1218 ERYRIQI
+1218 ERYKVQI
-1225 DCYTKALEDITGKKV
+1225 DFYTKALENITGKKV
-1240 IERYIYLFNNAEI
+1240 VEKYIYLFYNGEI
-1253 LNM
+1253 LEM